1 MKEEYCFVIMPFN
14 PDMDEVYTNCI
25 KPTVVGLGL
34 TCIRQDEVDVTGN
47 IVQGIV
53 ESIANAKLI
62 IADLTLQ
69 RPNVFY
75 ELGIANSLGNNTI
88 VLAQKMEDVPFD
100 IKTYN
105 AIIYS
110 NTIRGGSILK
120 QNLENRIRNFEN
132 WGNRANNPVQNFLPE
147 KLMRYNDYSNLLKE
161 NEANK
166 SKLTKMY
173 TELAEKT
180 RDAEIFRQL
189 LTQLV
194 GESKST
200 LASGDEIIDKAKN
213 VVKQIQEEGEV
224 SIDVPSEE
232 NDGKKKR
239 IKFTKIN

>member
-132 WGNRANNPVQNFLPE
+132 WGNRAN
-147 KLMRYNDYSNLLKE
+147 K
-161 NEANK
+161 
-166 SKLTKMY
+166 
-173 TELAEKT
+173 
-180 RDAEIFRQL
+180 
-189 LTQLV
+189 
-194 GESKST
+194 
-200 LASGDEIIDKAKN
+200 
-213 VVKQIQEEGEV
+213 
-224 SIDVPSEE
+224 
-232 NDGKKKR
+232 
-239 IKFTKIN
+239 